1 MGGVLAY
8 GLFQEGHGGRGRG
21 VDLGE
26 WERAAKL
33 VLSASVP
40 KRSFLA
46 LPIAR
51 YAWPWW
57 QTHGDCFM
65 WQRELDQALMLLA
78 GRNSRRLLQH
88 VAYISMGWAR
98 GVRQNIRG
106 GVREGV
112 FGAPQ
117 LHPATPGH
125 QAQAASGLL

>member
-1 MGGVLAY
+1 MVAY
-8 GLFQEGHGGRGRG
+8 GLFQEGHGGRGQG
-21 VDLGE
+21 VVIGE

-33 VLSASVP
+33 VLSADVAE
-40 KRSFLA
+40 RSFSA

-51 YAWPWW
+51 YAWPRW

-65 WQRELDQALMLLA
+65 WQRELDPSLMLLA
-78 GRNSRRLLQH
+78 GRTCERLLQH

-112 FGAPQ
+112 FGVPQ

-125 QAQAASGLL
+125 QAQAASRLL